1 MSNRQPKYL
10 SKKKVKSIKCD
21 YLLLLGERS
30 NGKSYSVKSIC
41 VEQAY
46 KNKKLFIYLKRYD
59 LEVKD
64 SLCVSY
70 FADMPI
76 QEITSG
82 EYTCIDVFRKGIYLA
97 NIDPESGKVVRGQ
110 KIGIC
115 HALSGAEHYK
125 SLQYPDVENII
136 YEEIISQNGQ
146 YLFNEPDALQQY
158 VSSIFRNNRKGKI
171 YMIGNTLSRIC
182 PYYNYWELDT
192 RSMKPGE
199 IRHFI
204 KKNED
209 GPDTDIAVF
218 LTESLKTNTGLFF
231 GRAAKNITQGAYAT
245 EPQPRLPDDIRNY
258 KILYRVVLQYENIM
272 FMMQVLQHNESNDIT
287 WYITPKTTAIDKN
300 TRVVSTEFSTS
311 PYYSRLLIGITQ
323 KENEL
328 FKMLM
333 DGRVCF
339 SDDLTGTEFYN
350 LLPKFRRVRV

>member
-1 MSNRQPKYL
+1 
-10 SKKKVKSIKCD
+10 
-21 YLLLLGERS
+21 
-30 NGKSYSVKSIC
+30 
-41 VEQAY
+41 
-46 KNKKLFIYLKRYD
+46 
-59 LEVKD
+59 
-64 SLCVSY
+64 
-70 FADMPI
+70 
-76 QEITSG
+76 
-82 EYTCIDVFRKGIYLA
+82 
-97 NIDPESGKVVRGQ
+97 
-110 KIGIC
+110 
-115 HALSGAEHYK
+115 
-125 SLQYPDVENII
+125 
-136 YEEIISQNGQ
+136 
-146 YLFNEPDALQQY
+146 
-158 VSSIFRNNRKGKI
+158 
-171 YMIGNTLSRIC
+171 
-182 PYYNYWELDT
+182 
-192 RSMKPGE
+192 MKPGE

-204 KKNED
+204 KENED
-209 GPDTDIAVF
+209 GRDTDIAVF

-258 KILYRVVLQYENIM
+258 KIIYRVVLQYENIM